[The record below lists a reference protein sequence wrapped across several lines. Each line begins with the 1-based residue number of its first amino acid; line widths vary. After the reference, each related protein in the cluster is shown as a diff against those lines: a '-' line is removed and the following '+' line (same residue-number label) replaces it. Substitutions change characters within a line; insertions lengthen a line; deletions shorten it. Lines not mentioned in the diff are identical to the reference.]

1 MKLIVTITLLALCF
15 SHIAAENGAFS
26 QKWCGNSKV
35 DVEIQSG
42 KDGNVKT
49 MASIVVPTTLAEV
62 TKYAHNDQKLIP
74 KTEQGLVLTLDGKAN
89 PEHLGTIYNY
99 DEDDNTQ
106 IFIPYLYLSS
116 VSSNTDGMNVQMA
129 RSFKKTVDDIKFNII
144 PVNDAFGTAL
154 CECQV
159 TMLLERIQQNLTKRF
174 SVLTYIGSQIVKA
187 SNNLAYENREIIK
200 WTNAKASKATLDS
213 LRKQAVN
220 KDKECNAYKDQI
232 TRLNSDISKDDSDLA
247 RKHNENIAND
257 ALLKKT
263 KSVLVWWKKVVNTNV
278 VAGGKYVYSGEKSQ
292 TERIWAETL
301 NDMNGVIGN
310 LNTFNFYK
318 TQWPKIP
325 LQIVEATKQQTSL
338 LKARNSPTLNVS
350 AINAVESGIKLL
362 LQENNAF
369 QTKNKN

>member
-89 PEHLGTIYNY
+89 AEHLGTIYNY

-278 VAGGKYVYSGEKSQ
+278 VAGGKYVYAGEKSQ
-292 TERIWAETL
+292 TEKIWAETL

-310 LNTFNFYK
+310 LNTFNYYK
-318 TQWPKIP
+318 TKWPKIP

-369 QTKNKN
+369 QAKNKN